1 MQIFKNKY
9 VINLVVLIVFLFFLG
24 EGLESLSYGKT
35 TLAAAE
41 MAAAVAAV
49 ILVIAKRRKEKKE
62 REDEEDV

>member
-1 MQIFKNKY
+1 MQILKNKY

-35 TLAAAE
+35 ALAVVE

-49 ILVIAKRRKEKKE
+49 VLVIAKRRKDKKE
-62 REDEEDV
+62 REDEEE